1 MSIDFCC
8 VCVCVLCRVASTD
21 RLPSSFRLTDSTRR
35 GILAAAA
42 EDEDGKLLRRL
53 LLGQQVCMSLVVL
66 NCFARV
72 CMPPFSYHA
81 YQCRSYIF
89 FLVHGLNHGGG
100 ASANAR
106 TTATK
111 PLTMFYNGGVAVF
124 HLPQDKAE
132 DLMKM
137 AAAEGGG
144 DGRPGPLRPNHGE
157 ELLSKMRQEMPIASK
172 RSLQRFFQKR
182 KERMFRP

>member
-8 VCVCVLCRVASTD
+8 VCVYILCRIASTD

-124 HLPQDKAE
+124 HLPQDKVSSSSIMSCVQ
-132 DLMKM
+132 LNPMM
-137 AAAEGGG
+137 T
-144 DGRPGPLRPNHGE
+144 RF
-157 ELLSKMRQEMPIASK
+157 LSAST
-172 RSLQRFFQKR
+172 
-182 KERMFRP
+182 